1 MKDGLRGRKDV
12 RAQLGVDA
20 VGGNHNLGFRG
31 DAVGEFDTGD
41 LGILLEADSTVAG
54 WTIPA
59 GRLAASS
66 SMKSA
71 RCMPKVAFQPEAS
84 DTCTGA
90 IGVPSWRK

>member
-1 MKDGLRGRKDV
+1 
-12 RAQLGVDA
+12 VDA

-41 LGILLEADSTVAG
+41 LGVLLEADSTVAG
-54 WTIPA
+54 MDDP
-59 GRLAASS
+59 RRQAASS

-71 RCMPKVAFQPEAS
+71 RCMPKVAFQPQAS
-84 DTCTGA
+84 DTSTGA